1 MTCPW
6 EPPDH
11 AETRGSWQRPDDC
24 ERERLLDSYEEAV
37 GVRPERV
44 GVRDVVMSDGT
55 TWREGGFR

>member
-11 AETRGSWQRPDDC
+11 VESAGPWRRPEGD
-24 ERERLLDSYEEAV
+24 ERARLLDSYEAAH

-55 TWREGGFR
+55 RWREWGFR